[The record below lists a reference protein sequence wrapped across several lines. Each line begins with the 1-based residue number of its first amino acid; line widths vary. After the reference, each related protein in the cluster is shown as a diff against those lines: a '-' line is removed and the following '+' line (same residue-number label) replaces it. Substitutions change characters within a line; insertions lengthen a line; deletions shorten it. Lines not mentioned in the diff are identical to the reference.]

1 MRDRFDEIRA
11 AGATLTIIGNGSAA
25 FAQAFRETLALPPEV
40 PLLVDPTLR
49 SYHAAGLRRGRRELL
64 SPRLAT
70 NALRSWRRGFRQA
83 AVQGDPFQLG
93 GVLVV
98 RPGGVVVFRHVEQVA
113 GDHAPLDALIAA
125 LAPDAPAWPDE
136 PAPSALERLAADS
149 LSRLLDPT
157 ILFSFDRTGF
167 ARHAVGFDPA
177 DLDRDLAGRRAI
189 VTGANSGIG
198 FETALALAERGAEV
212 VLACRSAERG
222 AAARDAIRGRTGNP
236 RVVVERVDLSS
247 LADVRAFAARLGDG
261 RIDLLVHNAG
271 VLPEAREETSEGLER
286 TFATHVAG
294 PHLLTRALR
303 PALARSDDARVVWVS
318 SGGMYTRRLDLRDP
332 QWQRRRYDGVL
343 AYADTKRMQVALA
356 ARWAEEEGPLS
367 VAMHPGWADT
377 PAVASSLPRFH
388 ALTRAILRT
397 PAEGADT
404 VVWLA
409 VAPRE
414 KLESGGFYFDRRRR
428 SAHLLPGTRETA
440 AERDALWELV
450 ERITADGDRR

>member
-1 MRDRFDEIRA
+1 MRDRWTEIRA
-11 AGATLTIIGNGSAA
+11 AGASLAIIGNGSVE
-25 FAQAFRETLALPPEV
+25 FARAFREALDLPTDV
-40 PLLVDPTLR
+40 CLLVDPTLR
-49 SYHAAGLRRGRRELL
+49 SYHAAGLRRGRKELA

-70 NALRSWRRGFRQA
+70 NAWRAWRRGFRQG

-98 RPGGVVVFRHVEQVA
+98 QPGGIATFRHVDRVA
-113 GDHAPLDALIAA
+113 GDHAPLDEVIEALD
-125 LAPDAPAWPDE
+125 PHAPAWPSE
-136 PAPSALERLAADS
+136 PEPSPLERLGAEA

-157 ILFSFDRTGF
+157 IVFSFDRTGF
-167 ARHAVGFDPA
+167 ARHAIGFDSA
-177 DLDRDLAGRRAI
+177 DLARDLTGRHAV

-212 VLACRSAERG
+212 VLACRSEERG
-222 AAARDAIRGRTGNP
+222 LAARDSIRNRTGNP
-236 RVVVERVDLSS
+236 RVTVERVDVSS
-247 LADVRAFAARLGDG
+247 LTDVQALADRLRD
-261 RIDLLVHNAG
+261 RRLDVLVHNAG
-271 VLPEAREETSEGLER
+271 VLPDAREETADGLEQ

-294 PHLLTRALR
+294 PHLLTRELL

-332 QWQRRRYDGVL
+332 QWRSRRYDGVL

-356 ARWAEEEGPLS
+356 ERWAEEHGPCVVS
-367 VAMHPGWADT
+367 MHPGWADT

-388 ALTRAILRT
+388 RLAQGILRT
-397 PAEGADT
+397 PEEGADT

-409 VAPRE
+409 VAPRA

-428 SAHLLPGTRETA
+428 SAHLLPGTRESA
-440 AERDALWELV
+440 EDREALWSLVQDLAERAGV
-450 ERITADGDRR
+450 R

>member
-1 MRDRFDEIRA
+1 MRDRWTQIRA
-11 AGATLTIIGNGSAA
+11 AGASLAIIGNGSVD
-25 FAQAFRETLALPPEV
+25 FARAFREELGLAPEV
-40 PLLVDPTLR
+40 RLLVDPTLR
-49 SYHAAGLRRGRRELL
+49 SYHAAGLRRGRKEVA
-64 SPRLAT
+64 SPRLVT
-70 NALRSWRRGFRQA
+70 NAWRSWRRGFRQG

-93 GVLVV
+93 GVLVI
-98 RPGGVVVFRHVEQVA
+98 RPGGVVTHRHVDRVA
-113 GDHAPLDALIAA
+113 GDHASLDEVIAA
-125 LAPDAPAWPDE
+125 LAPDASAWPSE
-136 PAPSALERLAADS
+136 PEPSPLERLGAEA

-157 ILFSFDRTGF
+157 IVFSFDRTGF
-167 ARHAVGFDPA
+167 ARHAIGFDPT
-177 DLDRDLAGRRAI
+177 DLERDLSGRRAV

-212 VLACRSAERG
+212 VLACRSEERG
-222 AAARDAIRGRTGNP
+222 LAARDSIRGRTGNP
-236 RVVVERVDLSS
+236 RVRVERVDVSS
-247 LADVRAFAARLGDG
+247 LADVRALAARLGD
-261 RIDLLVHNAG
+261 RSLDVLVHNAG
-271 VLPEAREETSEGLER
+271 VLPDTREETADGLER

-294 PHLLTRALR
+294 PHILTRALL
-303 PALARSDDARVVWVS
+303 PALARSGDARVVWVS

-332 QWQRRRYDGVL
+332 QWLARRYDGVL

-356 ARWAEEEGPLS
+356 ERWAEEGGPCVVS
-367 VAMHPGWADT
+367 MHPGWADT

-388 ALTRAILRT
+388 RVARALLRT

-440 AERDALWELV
+440 RDREALWSLV
-450 ERITADGDRR
+450 EELTGRGDAR